1 MFLIL
6 YYIAWMSKEFEEKV
20 NNDIRMMKRELIEIK
35 ELVKMIHSDLN
46 KLLGKNHLS
55 RSNSY
60 ANFETLRNEKHTDLV
75 QESPKLLRKKSWRLS
90 SPRAV
95 APDVVHSRR
104 RATEGNITTTKSSF

>member
-1 MFLIL
+1 
-6 YYIAWMSKEFEEKV
+6 MSQEFEEKI

-46 KLLGKNHLS
+46 KLMNKNHFA

-60 ANFETLRNEKHTDLV
+60 ANFETYRNEKHTDLV
-75 QESPKLLRKKSWRLS
+75 QDSPKLAKKKSWRLS

-95 APDVVHSRR
+95 SPAPSIVHR
-104 RATEGNITTTKSSF
+104 RATEGSITYTKPSF